1 MALSRRSLLQATA
14 LAAASGLAPLPGL
27 GRLLFGAESQE
38 NRILV
43 VLHLRGG
50 CDGLNLL
57 SPAGDADFI
66 AARSSDLRV
75 LADGDEAGHLIAHLQ
90 DPTLEFRLHPA
101 AKSLAELADAKH
113 LAFIHA
119 AGLTDTTRSHFVAT
133 DMIEH
138 GVADG
143 TALNRNPS

>member
-14 LAAASGLAPLPGL
+14 LAAASGLVPLPGL

-38 NRILV
+38 DRILV

-66 AARSSDLRV
+66 AARSSELRV
-75 LADGDEAGHLIAHLQ
+75 LDEGQDAGHPIQHSLE
-90 DPTLEFRLHPA
+90 PKREFRLHA
-101 AKSLAELADAKH
+101 AAQALAELNDAKQI
-113 LAFIHA
+113 AFIHA
-119 AGLTDTTRSHFVAT
+119 AGLTDATRS
-133 DMIEH
+133 
-138 GVADG
+138 
-143 TALNRNPS
+143 